1 MMADGNDCLD
11 ACTEAVVKGETLSG
25 LSHLAGCGAFLVG
38 GDGACMDISVD
49 GAGNAACPGRG
60 DGETV
65 SVGLA
70 APAEVRTMPLET
82 LETLGCFKKQLGAR
96 VLLHESTLKFRY
108 GTGTPEAWK
117 DFQPGRYSVSEP
129 YSGYVRMIHNYG
141 MDEQSSFALRVETPA
156 PFNLLALVLD
166 VEL

>member
-1 MMADGNDCLD
+1 MHGGWECLPG
-11 ACTEAVVKGETLSG
+11 CLHGG
-25 LSHLAGCGAFLVG
+25 LSQLAGCGAFLVG

-108 GTGTPEAWK
+108 RTLLRLCADDSQLW
-117 DFQPGRYSVSEP
+117 
-129 YSGYVRMIHNYG
+129 YG
-141 MDEQSSFALRVETPA
+141 
-156 PFNLLALVLD
+156 
-166 VEL
+166 

>member
-96 VLLHESTLKFRY
+96 VLLHESTLNSATERELRRHGRISSPA
-108 GTGTPEAWK
+108 GTVFP
-117 DFQPGRYSVSEP
+117 
-129 YSGYVRMIHNYG
+129 N
-141 MDEQSSFALRVETPA
+141 LTPA
-156 PFNLLALVLD
+156 MCG
-166 VEL
+166 

>member
-1 MMADGNDCLD
+1 M
-11 ACTEAVVKGETLSG
+11 KGETLSG

-70 APAEVRTMPLET
+70 VCPEVRTMPLET
-82 LETLGCFKKQLGAR
+82 LEQAVALSKPVRASCFMSYPEFSATERELRRHGRISSPAR
-96 VLLHESTLKFRY
+96 TVFPNLM
-108 GTGTPEAWK
+108 G
-117 DFQPGRYSVSEP
+117 D
-129 YSGYVRMIHNYG
+129 VRMIHNYG
-141 MDEQSSFALRVETPA
+141 MDEQSSFALCRRTPA
-156 PFNLLALVLD
+156 PFNLLASVLD